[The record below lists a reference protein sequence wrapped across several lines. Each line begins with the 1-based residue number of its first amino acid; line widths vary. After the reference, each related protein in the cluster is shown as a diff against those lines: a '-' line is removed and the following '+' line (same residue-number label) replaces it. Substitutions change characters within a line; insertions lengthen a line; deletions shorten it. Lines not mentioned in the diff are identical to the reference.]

1 MASSSAIIDHSP
13 HHPQPAAPIATA
25 SNVVLIDNY
34 DSFTWNVYQY
44 LVLEGATATVIRNDK
59 VTLDALITL
68 QPTQLVVSP
77 GPGHPATDSG
87 ISRAAIKHFAG
98 KIPIFG
104 VCMGQQCI
112 FDVFGG
118 TVESAGEI
126 LHGKTSPLAHDERGV
141 YAGLAQH
148 LPVTRYHSLAGT
160 AGSLPPSLEV
170 TSWIA
175 KPDGSRGVIMGVRH
189 KEYTVEGVQFHP
201 ESILSADG
209 RAMVRNFLLMR
220 GGTWAENEA
229 LQKAGATQAPAPA
242 PASSTAAPSKSTNI
256 LQQIYARRRERVAAQ
271 REIPSQRLE
280 DLQAAYDAGA
290 APPALSLVDRLRQS
304 PFPVALMA
312 EIKRASPSKGV
323 FAIDIRAPE
332 QARTYAQAGASVISV
347 LTEPDWFKGSIED
360 LRAVRAVL
368 QHMPDRPA
376 ILRKEFIFDE
386 YQILEARLAGADT
399 VLLIVKM
406 LDDATLA
413 RLYKYSQSLGM
424 EPLVEVQNA
433 EEMTRAVQQLGAKV
447 IGVNNRN
454 LESFEVDLK
463 TTSRLR
469 SMVPADTILCALSG
483 INTRADVVENEKDG
497 VNAVLVGEAIMRA
510 ADPAQF
516 IRQLCS
522 GAVPSSSS
530 SSSSSSRTH
539 PLLVKICGTR
549 SAEAALEAAR
559 SGADMVGM
567 ILVPGTKRFVSDETA
582 LAISKALRDFEEEA
596 TSTTTTTTTPTP
608 TTTTHIATDFFAQ
621 ARTSFSRQQNR
632 RPLLVGVFMNQPLD
646 YVLAKQKLYNLDVVQ
661 LHGHEPV
668 EWGRQIPVPVVHKFG
683 PGEAGISQRG
693 FHAATLLDS
702 GSGSG
707 TQLEVSAVLAEAARD
722 PSLSFLFAGGLT
734 PANVSSVL
742 AALDQGNGG
751 GVVARHVL
759 GVDTSSGVETDGKQD
774 LAKIRAFVQA
784 AKQYGHLVIS
794 APSTPCS
801 RPAMAPIRPKSRI
814 LCGVTVAIAGNLGP
828 GWSDADVARWLA
840 YNSGRFVPSVSSDN
854 KEAVTHLLCTRD
866 EYEKPPKLRCANLKA
881 LLGHSPGVHIVLHDW
896 LEDSLHKKRRRAE
909 RPYLLRN
916 VVRAEKQTP
925 AALQQ
930 KLAAQRERGRREGEA
945 FVDSSL
951 YHIYRDSTGFAYK
964 ATIRRD
970 HPAANIYGERYVLH
984 LFESNARPHLY
995 WFAARHYKSRT
1006 HTQPRCFRPS
1016 GTCQLFATE
1025 FAHFCA
1031 FFRKKTG
1038 VA

>member
-1 MASSSAIIDHSP
+1 MASSSDIVDHSP

-59 VTLDALITL
+59 VTLDALIAL
-68 QPTQLVVSP
+68 KPTQLVVSP
-77 GPGHPATDSG
+77 GPGHPTTDSG
-87 ISRAAIKHFAG
+87 ISRAAIQYFAG

-126 LHGKTSPLAHDERGV
+126 LHGKTSPLSHDGRGV

-170 TSWIA
+170 TSWIP

-189 KEYTVEGVQFHP
+189 KEYTIEGVQFHP

-220 GGTWAENEA
+220 GGTWTENNA
-229 LQKAGATQAPAPA
+229 LQEAGAKN
-242 PASSTAAPSKSTNI
+242 ASSTASASTPVKAAAPAESKNI
-256 LQQIYARRRERVAAQ
+256 LQQIYARRRELVAAQ
-271 REIPSQRLE
+271 RVIPSQRLE

-290 APPALSLVDRLRQS
+290 APPALDLVERLRQS

-323 FAIDIRAPE
+323 FAMDIRAPV
-332 QARTYAQAGASVISV
+332 QARAYAQAGASVISV

-368 QHMPDRPA
+368 QHMQNRPA

-433 EEMTRAVQQLGAKV
+433 EEMTRAVSELGAKV

-510 ADPAQF
+510 DDPARF

-522 GAVPSSSS
+522 GALPSSSS
-530 SSSSSSRTH
+530 LSSLPPSRTQ

-549 SAEAALEAAR
+549 SVEAALEAAR

-567 ILVPGTKRFVSDETA
+567 ILVPGSKRFVSDETA
-582 LAISKALRDFEEEA
+582 QAISKALHEFKEDA
-596 TSTTTTTTTPTP
+596 TVIAATDTSPPTTITST
-608 TTTTHIATDFFAQ
+608 HACTDFFTR
-621 ARTSFSRQQNR
+621 ARTSFSRQQNH
-632 RPLLVGVFMNQPLD
+632 RPLLVGVFQNQPLD
-646 YVLAKQKLYNLDVVQ
+646 YVLAKQKLYELDVVQ
-661 LHGHEPV
+661 LHGREPV
-668 EWGRQIPVPVVHKFG
+668 EWAHRIPVPVVHKFG

-693 FHAATLLDS
+693 YHAASLLDS

-707 TQLEVSAVLAEAARD
+707 MQLEVSSVLAETVRD
-722 PSLSFLFAGGLT
+722 PSLLFLFAGGLT
-734 PANVSSVL
+734 PANLTAVL

-751 GVVARHVL
+751 GAVARHVL

-784 AKQYGHLVIS
+784 AKQYV
-794 APSTPCS
+794 
-801 RPAMAPIRPKSRI
+801 
-814 LCGVTVAIAGNLGP
+814 
-828 GWSDADVARWLA
+828 
-840 YNSGRFVPSVSSDN
+840 
-854 KEAVTHLLCTRD
+854 
-866 EYEKPPKLRCANLKA
+866 
-881 LLGHSPGVHIVLHDW
+881 
-896 LEDSLHKKRRRAE
+896 
-909 RPYLLRN
+909 
-916 VVRAEKQTP
+916 Q
-925 AALQQ
+925 
-930 KLAAQRERGRREGEA
+930 
-945 FVDSSL
+945 
-951 YHIYRDSTGFAYK
+951 
-964 ATIRRD
+964 
-970 HPAANIYGERYVLH
+970 
-984 LFESNARPHLY
+984 
-995 WFAARHYKSRT
+995 
-1006 HTQPRCFRPS
+1006 
-1016 GTCQLFATE
+1016 
-1025 FAHFCA
+1025 
-1031 FFRKKTG
+1031 
-1038 VA
+1038 